1 MPIIDLLFSEI
12 NISVHFH
19 VPGIF
24 FSIILNDLDALD
36 LDTYMIPVT
45 SWCIWFLKV
54 TRIMKTQQSLF
65 SFSVL
70 LKKIYL
76 LNVI

>member
-1 MPIIDLLFSEI
+1 MPIIDLLCSEI
-12 NISVHFH
+12 NISIYFH
-19 VPGIF
+19 VQGIF

-45 SWCIWFLKV
+45 SWCTWLLRV
-54 TRIMKTQQSLF
+54 TRIMKTQQLFF

-70 LKKIYL
+70 QK
-76 LNVI
+76 